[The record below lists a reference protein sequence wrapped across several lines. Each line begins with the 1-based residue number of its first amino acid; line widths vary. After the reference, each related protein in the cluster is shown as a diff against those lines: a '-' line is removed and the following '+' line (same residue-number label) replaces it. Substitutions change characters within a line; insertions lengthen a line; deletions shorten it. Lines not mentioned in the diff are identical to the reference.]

1 MKLSVMKNLLIAL
14 SILLST
20 TSSITYSSVGTNT
33 PPTDLTTI
41 MIYGDSLS
49 AGYGLPQNSGWVDL
63 LNKRLQSQSSAYQV
77 INVSISG
84 ETTLGGRN
92 RIEQALKAR
101 RPNIVIVELG
111 ANDGLRGLPIKFI
124 HDNLEAIIEA
134 CQRNKAA
141 ILLVGMRL
149 PPNYGAT
156 YTQKFQDIYLQIAK
170 RHKLFFLPFLFE
182 GFGDKLEYFQPD
194 RMHPNERAQGKILK
208 NIWKILHKMINSN

>member
-1 MKLSVMKNLLIAL
+1 MKNLLIAL

-33 PPTDLTTI
+33 PPTDLTTV

-49 AGYGLPQNSGWVDL
+49 AGYGLPQNAGWVDL

-92 RIEQALKAR
+92 RIEQTLKAR

-141 ILLVGMRL
+141 ILLVGVRL

-156 YTQKFQDIYLQIAK
+156 YTQKFRDIYLQIAK
-170 RHKLFFLPFLFE
+170 RHKLLFVPSLFE

-194 RMHPNERAQGKILK
+194 GMHPNEKAQAKILK
-208 NIWKILHKMINSN
+208 NVWKVLHKMINSN

>member
-1 MKLSVMKNLLIAL
+1 
-14 SILLST
+14 
-20 TSSITYSSVGTNT
+20 
-33 PPTDLTTI
+33 

-49 AGYGLPQNSGWVDL
+49 AGYGLPQNAGWVNL
-63 LNKRLQSQSSAYQV
+63 LKKRLQTQSSAYQV
-77 INVSISG
+77 VNVSISG

-92 RIEQALKAR
+92 RIKQTLKAH

-111 ANDGLRGLPIKFI
+111 ANDGLRGLPIKSI

-156 YTQKFQDIYLQIAK
+156 YTQKFRDTYLQIAK
-170 RHKLFFLPFLFE
+170 RHKLLFVPFLFE
-182 GFGDKLEYFQPD
+182 GFGDKLEYFQLD
-194 RMHPNERAQGKILK
+194 RVHPNERAQGKILK
-208 NIWKILHKMINSN
+208 NVWKVLHKMIISN

>member
-1 MKLSVMKNLLIAL
+1 MKNLLIAL

-33 PPTDLTTI
+33 PPTDLTTV

-49 AGYGLPQNSGWVDL
+49 AGYGLPQNAGWVDL

-92 RIEQALKAR
+92 RIKQTLKAR
-101 RPNIVIVELG
+101 RPNIVIVQLG
-111 ANDGLRGLPIKFI
+111 ANDGLRGLPIKSI

-141 ILLVGMRL
+141 ILLVGIRL

-170 RHKLFFLPFLFE
+170 RHKLLFVPFLFE
-182 GFGDKLEYFQPD
+182 GFGDKLEYFQTD

-208 NIWKILHKMINSN
+208 NVWKVLHKMINSN